1 MDEQTQPTSEPQI
14 GQQGEQ
20 PRDPQSGQPG
30 IDVERLAER
39 VYQLF
44 LAEARL
50 AHARGERTGQ
60 RRKH

>member
-1 MDEQTQPTSEPQI
+1 MDEQTELASTPSAA
-14 GQQGEQ
+14 QQGER
-20 PRDPQSGQPG
+20 PADPHAT

-50 AHARGERTGQ
+50 AHARGERAGQ

>member
-1 MDEQTQPTSEPQI
+1 MDEQAQTTDTAQA
-14 GQQGEQ
+14 GQQSEQ
-20 PRDPQSGQPG
+20 PPAPHAA
-30 IDVERLAER
+30 IDIEQLAAR

-50 AHARGERTGQ
+50 AHARGERAGQ

>member
-1 MDEQTQPTSEPQI
+1 MDEQTEPASTPAT
-14 GQQGEQ
+14 GQQGAQ
-20 PRDPQSGQPG
+20 PADAHAGQAA

-50 AHARGERTGQ
+50 AHARGERAGQ